1 MIHSL
6 SYVHPEAKIADN
18 VSIEPFA
25 YIAKDVIIEEGCWI
39 AANASILDGAHIGK
53 NCKIFNGAVISAIP
67 QDLKFEGEKS
77 SVKIGSNTTVREH
90 ATINR
95 GTKQGPDTI
104 IGDHCLIMAYAHV
117 AHDCILGNHVIL
129 ANAATLAGHVQIED
143 WAIIGGLSAVH
154 QFVRIGAHAFI
165 SGGSMVR
172 KDIPPFTKVAN
183 EPLAFTGVNAI
194 GMTRRGYTDSQI
206 DIIHSIYRLLYQK
219 GLNISQA
226 VQQIQSEFVSSPE
239 TDMILSF
246 IQNSEQGIIKKFTDL
261 ESKK

>member
-6 SYVHPEAKIADN
+6 AYVHPEANIGDN
-18 VSIEPFA
+18 VTIEPFA
-25 YIAKDVIIEEGCWI
+25 YIAKNVIIEEGCWI
-39 AANASILDGAHIGK
+39 SAHTSILDGAQLAK

-77 SVKIGSNTTVREH
+77 FVKIGSNTTVREY

-104 IGDHCLIMAYAHV
+104 IGEHCLIMAYAHI

-129 ANAATLAGHVQIED
+129 ANAVTLAGHVQIED
-143 WAIIGGLSAVH
+143 WAIVGGLSAVH
-154 QFVRIGAHAFI
+154 QFVKLGAHSLI
-165 SGGSMVR
+165 SGGSKVR
-172 KDIPPFTKVAN
+172 KDVPPFTKAAN
-183 EPLAFTGVNAI
+183 EPLAYAGINSV
-194 GMTRRGYTDSQI
+194 GLRRRGYNDGQI
-206 DIIHSIYRLLYQK
+206 ENIHSIYRLLYQK

-226 VQQIQSEFVSSPE
+226 VHQIQSEFVSSPE
-239 TDMILSF
+239 TDLILTF
-246 IQNSEQGIIKKFTDL
+246 IENSERGIIKKATDP